1 MKIEEL
7 LKLADAGYTPD
18 MVMKLLSL
26 ESDDT
31 SAKETQSQPSE
42 PPKTS
47 EEKKEEPD
55 PAPDQKKEE
64 EPDYKK
70 LYEESLKT
78 IEKIQLT
85 NQQTTVNAS
94 GNNKSLEDKVRGIL
108 TDLLN

>member
-31 SAKETQSQPSE
+31 SATETQSHPSE
-42 PPKTS
+42 PPKQT
-47 EEKKEEPD
+47 EEKKEEPET
-55 PAPDQKKEE
+55 AQEEKKE